1 MPLVNIKLVKCFA
14 EVQTVF
20 PQAGAELSI
29 LAFREETRV
38 EGFFLS
44 SVCIVDNVTG
54 TSVLYRIVSSLLHI
68 VAAVVVVEFLVVA
81 ILVGQSIFNLLD
93 PYEFEILTDTV
104 DEY

>member
-1 MPLVNIKLVKCFA
+1 MPLVNIKLVICFA

-29 LAFREETRV
+29 LAFWEEAGV

-54 TSVLYRIVSSLLHI
+54 ASVLCGTVPGLIHI